1 MVPVKVSRQ
10 EPFLP
15 HARKT
20 PRKPVIPALCVYFS
34 LFFHSSHLSFYLLQC
49 HVLVTGDCIVRI
61 GMRTSYV
68 PAEIAAVWGLDLVH
82 PLIVEMQLSAPGF
95 LRAAK
100 ARQYHL
106 VPQSDSH

>member
-15 HARKT
+15 HVRKT
-20 PRKPVIPALCVYFS
+20 PRKPVIPALCVY
-34 LFFHSSHLSFYLLQC
+34 LFTLDSPHLSFYLLQC

-100 ARQYHL
+100 ARRYHL